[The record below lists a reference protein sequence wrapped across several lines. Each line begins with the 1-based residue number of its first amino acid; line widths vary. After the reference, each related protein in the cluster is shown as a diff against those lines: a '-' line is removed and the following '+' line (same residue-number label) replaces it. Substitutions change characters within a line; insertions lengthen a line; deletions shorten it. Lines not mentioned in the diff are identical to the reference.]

1 MIILHVFI
9 FSRHLLFWAERA
21 VEVAHVRQLNVYA
34 LEGKL
39 DTFPDA
45 ARNGL
50 DVRIDGRQHFIISRS
65 GFIPNVAVYALTCE
79 GFVGH
84 LPNHIARI
92 ALGAG
97 DLFFI
102 NLGNLHF
109 HYEGLL
115 AFLA

>member
-1 MIILHVFI
+1 MIILHVLI

-34 LEGKL
+34 LKGKL
-39 DTFPDA
+39 DNFPDA
-45 ARNGL
+45 TRNGL
-50 DVRIDGRQHFIISRS
+50 DARIDGRQHFIISRS
-65 GFIPNVAVYALTCE
+65 GFIPNVAVDALTGE
-79 GFVGH
+79 GVIGH
-84 LPNHIARI
+84 LPNHIVRI

-97 DLFFI
+97 DLFLI

-115 AFLA
+115 TFLA